1 MNLHPATIPTYAEY
15 DAAFQAERLK
25 EYPEVDAYEHLCG
38 YELDRAILESAA
50 VLLACPVKKSPP
62 NWQHGRVLYAAI
74 RAYLAEHR
82 PEYVLCFDC
91 GTAKGFS
98 ALVTQWALNDAET
111 QGVVH
116 SVDVIDPKAEVFR
129 NSVFDCEGPHVLA
142 DYLRPWPEATA
153 IQFYKITGTDWL
165 ASDMER
171 VNIAFIDGK
180 HSTQAV
186 AADGKLLANRQDRGD
201 LAVFDDAQIPA
212 VAQALLG
219 LERFYEFQYIAL
231 SGAQRTYAVGV
242 RR

>member
-1 MNLHPATIPTYAEY
+1 MNLHPATLPSRAEY
-15 DAAFQAERLK
+15 EAAFATERAK
-25 EYPEVDAYEHLCG
+25 DYPEVDAYEHLCG
-38 YELDRAILESAA
+38 YAVDRERLEGAA
-50 VLLACPVKKSPP
+50 RILACPVKTNPP

-74 RAYLAEHR
+74 RTYLAQSQD
-82 PEYVLCFDC
+82 YVLCLDC

-98 ALVTQWALNDAET
+98 ALVTQWALNDSET

-129 NSVFDCEGPHVLA
+129 NSVLDCDGPHVLA

-171 VNIAFIDGK
+171 VNVAFIDGK

-186 AADGKLLANRQDRGD
+186 ASDGRLLSSRQDRGD
-201 LAVFDDAQIPA
+201 LAVFDDVQIPA

-219 LERFYEFQYIAL
+219 LERSYKFQYIAL